1 MITKLFLENFKC
13 FKKQELRFSNLTLL
27 TGVNSAGKSSIIQA
41 LLLIKQTFENAK
53 EQVED
58 LFEIIKGNKIF
69 KKINNKE
76 IVCKVINDMIIKN
89 AITSG
94 KYIQIHNPKS
104 LLYDMAETDDIL
116 LKFSIDSE
124 ELLFKIDTKEKND
137 EEKLSIKIKNL
148 NVVSMSSLFSKE
160 NFSYL
165 SANRIIPAVTYLYSP
180 NINDKQ
186 LGNEGE
192 YSIHYLYSNKSKDI
206 VLKGLK
212 EETAKTYTLLENVI
226 KWLGKISKGIDL
238 EPSVDE
244 NLKICS
250 LLYSYGGRKL
260 FPESVGFGITYSLP
274 IILILL
280 KANKG
285 DIAIIENPESHLH
298 PRAQVE
304 LARLCAKAS
313 MEGVQIIIETHSD
326 HFLNAIR
333 VAIKEKLISENMVS
347 IHFFNR
353 EEKNIDIT
361 EIKVDKNGKID
372 KWPKGFFDEW
382 DVQLEKLLW

>member
-58 LFEIIKGNKIF
+58 LYEIIKENKTLKSF
-69 KKINNKE
+69 NKKE
-76 IVCKVINDMIIKN
+76 IVCKLINDMIIKN

-94 KYIQIHNPKS
+94 KYTQIHNPKS

-116 LKFSIDSE
+116 LKFSIDLE
-124 ELLFKIDTKEKND
+124 ELFFKIDTKEKND
-137 EEKLSIKIKNL
+137 EEKLSIKIENL
-148 NVVSMSSLFSKE
+148 NIDSMSSLFSKE

-165 SANRIIPAVTYLYSP
+165 SANRITPAVTYLYSP

-192 YSIHYLYSNKSKDI
+192 YSVHYLYSNKNKDI
-206 VLKGLK
+206 GLKALK
-212 EETAKTYTLLENVI
+212 EETAKTYSLLENVI
-226 KWLGKISKGIDL
+226 KWLGRISKGIDL
-238 EPSVDE
+238 KPNVDE

-250 LLYSYGGRKL
+250 LLYSYGGREL
-260 FPESVGFGITYSLP
+260 FPENVGFGITYSLP

-285 DIAIIENPESHLH
+285 DIVIIENPESHLH
-298 PRAQVE
+298 PKAQVE
-304 LARLCAKAS
+304 LARLCAKTS

-333 VAIKEKLISENMVS
+333 VAIKEELISENMVS
-347 IHFFNR
+347 IYFFNR
-353 EEKNIDIT
+353 EGKNIDAT
-361 EIKVDKNGKID
+361 EIKIDENGKIN

-382 DVQLEKLLW
+382 DIQLEKLLW

>member
-13 FKKQELRFSNLTLL
+13 FKKQELTFSNLTLL

-58 LFEIIKGNKIF
+58 LYEIIKENKTL
-69 KKINNKE
+69 KKVNKKE
-76 IVCKVINDMIIKN
+76 IVCKLINDMIIKN

-116 LKFSIDSE
+116 LKFSIDLE
-124 ELLFKIDTKEKND
+124 ELFFKIDTKEKND
-137 EEKLSIKIKNL
+137 EEKLSIKIENL
-148 NVVSMSSLFSKE
+148 NIDSMSSLFSKE

-165 SANRIIPAVTYLYSP
+165 SANRITPAVTYLYSP

-192 YSIHYLYSNKSKDI
+192 YSVHYLYSNKNKDI
-206 VLKGLK
+206 GLKGLK
-212 EETAKTYTLLENVI
+212 EETAKTYSLLENVI
-226 KWLGKISKGIDL
+226 KWLGRISKGIDL
-238 EPSVDE
+238 KPNVDE

-250 LLYSYGGRKL
+250 LLYSYGGREL
-260 FPESVGFGITYSLP
+260 FPENVGFGITYSLP

-285 DIAIIENPESHLH
+285 DIVIIENPESHLH
-298 PRAQVE
+298 PKAQVE
-304 LARLCAKAS
+304 LARLCAKTS

-333 VAIKEKLISENMVS
+333 VAIKEKLISENMLS
-347 IHFFNR
+347 IYFFNR
-353 EEKNIDIT
+353 EGKNIDAT
-361 EIKVDKNGKID
+361 EIKIDEYGKID

-382 DVQLEKLLW
+382 DIQLEKLLW